1 MDSNLLITENFGL
14 VHMCANKFRDRG
26 IEYEELY
33 SAGCLGLVKA
43 SKRFDEKL
51 GYAFSTYAVP
61 VILGVI
67 RQCFRNDGSIRVSRD
82 LKDKARRC
90 REILEKLENEKG
102 RAVGIAELSEKMN
115 MEISD
120 VAEILN
126 SLSPVVSIDDAEF
139 TETTAQEKSFE
150 SESINRIAVEELMN
164 YLDER
169 DRELIRLRYFEE
181 KTQAQVA
188 DILEMT
194 QVQVSRR
201 ERSLLSDMRRRM
213 AA

>member
-1 MDSNLLITENFGL
+1 
-14 VHMCANKFRDRG
+14 
-26 IEYEELY
+26 
-33 SAGCLGLVKA
+33 
-43 SKRFDEKL
+43 
-51 GYAFSTYAVP
+51 
-61 VILGVI
+61 
-67 RQCFRNDGSIRVSRD
+67 
-82 LKDKARRC
+82 
-90 REILEKLENEKG
+90 
-102 RAVGIAELSEKMN
+102 MN

>member
-1 MDSNLLITENFGL
+1 
-14 VHMCANKFRDRG
+14 
-26 IEYEELY
+26 
-33 SAGCLGLVKA
+33 
-43 SKRFDEKL
+43 
-51 GYAFSTYAVP
+51 
-61 VILGVI
+61 
-67 RQCFRNDGSIRVSRD
+67 
-82 LKDKARRC
+82 
-90 REILEKLENEKG
+90 
-102 RAVGIAELSEKMN
+102 MN
-115 MEISD
+115 MGVSD

-150 SESINRIAVEELMN
+150 SDSINRIAVEELMN
-164 YLDER
+164 YLDDR

>member
-1 MDSNLLITENFGL
+1 
-14 VHMCANKFRDRG
+14 
-26 IEYEELY
+26 
-33 SAGCLGLVKA
+33 
-43 SKRFDEKL
+43 
-51 GYAFSTYAVP
+51 
-61 VILGVI
+61 
-67 RQCFRNDGSIRVSRD
+67 
-82 LKDKARRC
+82 
-90 REILEKLENEKG
+90 
-102 RAVGIAELSEKMN
+102 
-115 MEISD
+115 
-120 VAEILN
+120 
-126 SLSPVVSIDDAEF
+126 
-139 TETTAQEKSFE
+139 
-150 SESINRIAVEELMN
+150 MN